1 MKTIVLVDASPR
13 QGGNS
18 EIVVDTLAEALA
30 GCEVTVFKM
39 REKDCRFC
47 RACAA
52 CQGKETQMCVQRDD
66 ITALLPVIDQCDAIV
81 MATPIY
87 NQQITAQAKLFIER
101 WYPFF
106 NREKKNW
113 SNTSRQG
120 KKAALVCSFWGSPKD
135 IVKKYADWTVSGF
148 SQIGA
153 EETRTLIFDHV
164 PGRGEIR
171 SRPDYMAQLRELAR
185 WLAE

>member
-1 MKTIVLVDASPR
+1 MKKIVLVDASPR

-18 EIVVDTLAEALA
+18 EIVVDTLA

-66 ITALLPVIDQCDAIV
+66 ITALLPVIDQCAAIV

-87 NQQITAQAKLFIER
+87 NQQITAQAKLFIAR

-113 SNTSRQG
+113 SNTSGRA
-120 KKAALVCSFWGSPKD
+120 KRPRWSAL
-135 IVKKYADWTVSGF
+135 SG
-148 SQIGA
+148 
-153 EETRTLIFDHV
+153 E
-164 PGRGEIR
+164 
-171 SRPDYMAQLRELAR
+171 AR
-185 WLAE
+185 RIL

>member
-1 MKTIVLVDASPR
+1 MKKIVLVDASPR

-135 IVKKYADWTVSGF
+135 IVKKIRRLDGLRIFPDRRGRDEDADLRSHSGAGRDTEP
-148 SQIGA
+148 SGLYGA
-153 EETRTLIFDHV
+153 A
-164 PGRGEIR
+164 P
-171 SRPDYMAQLRELAR
+171 
-185 WLAE
+185 

>member
-1 MKTIVLVDASPR
+1 MKKIVLVDASPR

-18 EIVVDTLAEALA
+18 EIVVDTLA

-101 WYPFF
+101 WYPF
-106 NREKKNW
+106 
-113 SNTSRQG
+113 STG
-120 KKAALVCSFWGSPKD
+120 KRR
-135 IVKKYADWTVSGF
+135 T
-148 SQIGA
+148 GA
-153 EETRTLIFDHV
+153 IR
-164 PGRGEIR
+164 PGRVKRPRWSALSGE
-171 SRPDYMAQLRELAR
+171 AR
-185 WLAE
+185 RIL

>member
-1 MKTIVLVDASPR
+1 MKKIVLVDASPR

-81 MATPIY
+81 KATKVDGIYDKDPAKYPDAVKFSTITFDETLNRHIGVMDATAFALLRDNKVPI
-87 NQQITAQAKLFIER
+87 IVCRMLGGDIL
-101 WYPFF
+101 
-106 NREKKNW
+106 
-113 SNTSRQG
+113 
-120 KKAALVCSFWGSPKD
+120 KAVKGESVGT
-135 IVKKYADWTVSGF
+135 IVTG
-148 SQIGA
+148 
-153 EETRTLIFDHV
+153 
-164 PGRGEIR
+164 
-171 SRPDYMAQLRELAR
+171 
-185 WLAE
+185 

>member
-120 KKAALVCSFWGSPKD
+120 KKAALVCSFWGSPN
-135 IVKKYADWTVSGF
+135 

-153 EETRTLIFDHV
+153 EETRTLIFDHI